1 MTLFRV
7 HRRRPLRKTL
17 RKVFVS
23 LVSRVEKELA
33 VTPLTP
39 PSVHEARK
47 SVKRLRALVSLVSDH
62 LKSKAHVFDRTLRD
76 VNRVLSATRD
86 ATVAIATLEH
96 LARDHGNGLS
106 NDFAAAQAALDR
118 RLAQTREH
126 DFHVERDVVTPLK
139 RLQQRW
145 QKHTW
150 PSHEWRLLEPNLRRT
165 YRNGR
170 RMVREVADGAPA
182 ERLHDLRKLVKHTQY
197 HAEFLKRTGTPRLP
211 AEHDEWERLADL
223 LGQHHD
229 LWVLREL
236 LRTMSTKDLPRISR
250 TLVLAEVGH
259 AARNLELQVSEL
271 APILYAERPRAF
283 TDRWH
288 AYWKQWRRHGHGSR
302 P

>member
-47 SVKRLRALVSLVSDH
+47 SVKRLRALVSLVAHH
-62 LKSKAHVFDRTLRD
+62 LKSKARVFDRMLRD

-86 ATVAIATLEH
+86 ATVSTATLET
-96 LARDHGNGLS
+96 LAQEVDPGLL

-118 RLAQTREH
+118 RLAHTHTR
-126 DFHVERDVVTPLK
+126 DLNVIRDVVGPL
-139 RLQQRW
+139 RTLARRW
-145 QKHTW
+145 ERQAW
-150 PSHEWRLLEPNLRRT
+150 PSHAWRLLEPDLRKT
-165 YRNGR
+165 YRDGR
-170 RMVREVADGAPA
+170 RMLREVVEGAPA
-182 ERLHDLRKLVKHTQY
+182 ERLHDLRKLVKQTQY
-197 HAEFLKRTGTPRLP
+197 HAEFLKRIGAPRLP

-229 LWVLREL
+229 LWVLQEL

-250 TLVLAEVGH
+250 TLVLAEVCH
-259 AARNLELQVSEL
+259 AARKLERQATEL

-288 AYWKQWRRHGHGSR
+288 AYWKQWHRRGSGS
-302 P
+302 PS